1 MTNDQVAAGTAA
13 RGVVEHSTLG
23 PDEQQL
29 GTGQSKEGL
38 PGDALPMPR
47 PWNKDLMAE
56 MIKEPPCSKPRPK
69 PAGRWSWTQAQPPRR
84 ARFRRKPS
92 WSNGP
97 PGRSTGGA
105 WSPSVYMVPC
115 GVQGKEALQCPLL
128 VLLQFGYACLEMG
141 DLSLQVINL
150 IVVHALL
157 RGYTRFL

>member
-84 ARFRRKPS
+84 ARFRRKPV
-92 WSNGP
+92 
-97 PGRSTGGA
+97 GRMGRRTLHRRRM
-105 WSPSVYMVPC
+105 SPSVYMVPC

-128 VLLQFGYACLEMG
+128 VLLQFGYACLEMC